1 MVSKSSLLIAAPT
14 SLEARQQVQNVMEK
28 VCGSC
33 VTQTPS
39 LSPSAQPG
47 PSV

>member
-14 SLEARQQVQNVMEK
+14 SLEAREQVQNVMEK

-33 VTQTPS
+33 ITQAPS
-39 LSPSAQPG
+39 PIPSAQPG
-47 PSV
+47 MNV